1 MKIKATGNLRSIADS
16 AWISTTGEIVAKKRS
31 YEDVQKVTKFLA
43 KHMHTS
49 PFECVTLELSS
60 LYPYDLE
67 IFKSSGF
74 SRYYFD
80 DISYKHVVTIDLWNF
95 SKLCHLDRFSAKSH
109 SAWNFFKQQHKS
121 LHEVVSL
128 FDFNNNEEPPSSADG
143 ELGGGHSMA
152 VEMISYHKSKT
163 TSSCRATWRVKCPL
177 SIAVQIL
184 RHRTGSFNMVSGRY
198 KTIKASSLEVV
209 DDISDISSKFYGS
222 FKKDYTDT
230 MESLNSLYNEFML
243 EAKKAKKNKTISNT
257 EYKRFREFARF
268 VLPEG
273 RYTELYITF
282 YESDFEGFLKL
293 RDSSHAQ
300 TEHVWIAQNMKKTLE
315 NYKKNND
322 LE

>member
-1 MKIKATGNLRSIADS
+1 MNIKATGNLRSIADS

-31 YEDVQKVTKFLA
+31 DEDVQKVARFLA

-60 LYPYDLE
+60 FYPYDLD

-95 SKLCHLDRFSAKSH
+95 SKLCHLDKFSARSH
-109 SAWNFFKQQHKS
+109 SAWSFFKKQHPS
-121 LHEVVSL
+121 LFDVVSL
-128 FDFNNNEEPPSSADG
+128 FDFNSTESPPESADG
-143 ELGGGHSMA
+143 DLGLNHSMA

-163 TSSCRATWRVKCPL
+163 TSSSRATWRIKCPL

-198 KTIKASSLEVV
+198 KTIKASSFEVV
-209 DDISDISSKFYGS
+209 DDISTISSKFYNS
-222 FKKDYTDT
+222 FQKDYEHT
-230 MESLNSLYNEFML
+230 MKSLNDLYNKFML
-243 EAKKAKKNKTISNT
+243 EAKSAKKGKVISNP

-268 VLPEG
+268 ILPEG
-273 RYTELYITF
+273 RYTELYVTF
-282 YESDFEGFLKL
+282 YESDFEGFLRL

-300 TEHVWIAQNMKKTLE
+300 TEHIWIAQNMKKTLE
-315 NYKKNND
+315 TYKKNND